1 MAINVISRTLAKR
14 FLLEPE
20 KTNLK
25 GPQIS
30 QNEILGMKSLPGFS
44 QFL

>member
-1 MAINVISRTLAKR
+1 MAINVISRNPAKR

-20 KTNLK
+20 KTDLK

-30 QNEILGMKSLPGFS
+30 QNEILGMKILPVFS